1 MAEIGTLKDV
11 WKKAKISLCW
21 WHLRRAVRT
30 RLAKNKL
37 STTPYDMKRACAEF
51 NFIDPEF
58 VPPRTRVDRDDY
70 EGDIPDDKMIQP
82 HSAEPASSAASKEM
96 PFGNAMNTFRIKLPP
111 KSQSASAS
119 LPKSAHH
126 DGDKENM
133 HGTPCGAKQPIR
145 VKHVVLHVSLAP
157 KSTLSEQL
165 DGAKPADEISDDDEN
180 DGNPERRTFCP
191 AAHRDAI
198 INMIEQHY
206 CAHPLIPGYAAP
218 DPGAIKRWAVQKM
231 YCFCEKHDLR
241 EVWAYLWENCVNG
254 PLHVAWIEQESL
266 IVHI

>member
-1 MAEIGTLKDV
+1 MGEHDNAGFPFSYCLLSTATAIDQGKRTKSLSAWARRVRDQYGIEAEFIHVDKDMAEIGTLKDV

-70 EGDIPDDKMIQP
+70 EGGIPDDEMIQP
-82 HSAEPASSAASKEM
+82 HSAEPESSAASKEM

-119 LPKSAHH
+119 LPQSAHH

-133 HGTPCGAKQPIR
+133 HGTPCGAEQPIR
-145 VKHVVLHVSLAP
+145 VKRVVLHVSSAP
-157 KSTLSEQL
+157 KSTLSEHL

-180 DGNPERRTFCP
+180 DRNPERRTFCP

-206 CAHPLIPGYAAP
+206 CTH
-218 DPGAIKRWAVQKM
+218 
-231 YCFCEKHDLR
+231 
-241 EVWAYLWENCVNG
+241 
-254 PLHVAWIEQESL
+254 
-266 IVHI
+266 